1 MCSDVWCFCRN
12 FFFSSHL
19 SYERR
24 EQKVNSYS
32 FDSLMR
38 MDKIIDEDTHQILFL
53 FMFYWSE
60 EPSWSE
66 YRLHLDETL
75 SDWPR
80 APRTLVHRRLNCLL
94 SWQQNTWFQKN
105 LNRKKNLSDENFQ
118 TKSKQN
124 CTMSWIP
131 YCEWAD
137 INFVTVVL

>member
-1 MCSDVWCFCRN
+1 MSLQKLLL
-12 FFFSSHL
+12 FFTL
-19 SYERR
+19 ELWVERKGH
-24 EQKVNSYS
+24 KVNSYS

-38 MDKIIDEDTHQILFL
+38 MDKIIDEEDTHQILFL

-80 APRTLVHRRLNCLL
+80 ATRTLVQRRLNCLL

-124 CTMSWIP
+124 CTMSWTVNRP
-131 YCEWAD
+131 CYCEW
-137 INFVTVVL
+137 ITVL